1 MRIGLIYD
9 RVYPW
14 LNGGGEKT
22 LWEIA
27 LQLTNAGDDIHYFGT
42 KFWDGPNTIVREGV
56 TLHGVC
62 RRSEFYKSD
71 GNRTIIQPLLFAW
84 GLLIELWRQRH
95 TRFDLINCT
104 VFPYFSVLAV
114 WSFRVISGRRVP
126 WMLTWLEVWGRR
138 YWQTYLKSRSRGA
151 IGFFVEWLCAKS
163 CRTHLVI
170 SPLQAARL
178 RHLLRVPAN
187 QIQVLP
193 RGVDLRALPTKIRKQ
208 RHRVLYAGRLVP
220 YKNLQ
225 SVLIAWPGVL
235 IKCPASTL
243 RIIGSGPTSKELQ
256 ALILRLGIGH
266 CVEILPP
273 LQSPQA
279 ILEEIANADVFVQPS
294 IREGQSVT
302 VIEAMAVGTA
312 VIASQHQES
321 AVSDLIE
328 HEQNGIL
335 IHQWNEPRAWEDW
348 LVRLLEDSDLRTKLI
363 LAGRKTAA
371 EYDLTTKIIPRL
383 AALHAKLAGRC
394 PILDGDSGVTRS
406 RAAVAV

>member
-27 LQLTNAGDDIHYFGT
+27 LELKNAGDDVHYFGT

-62 RRSEFYKSD
+62 RRSEFYRSD

-84 GLLIELWRQRH
+84 GLLMEFWRQRH

-114 WSFRVISGRRVP
+114 CVFRVISGCRFP
-126 WMLTWLEVWGRR
+126 WMLTWFEVWGWR

-151 IGFFVEWLCAKS
+151 IGFLVEWLCAKS
-163 CRTHLVI
+163 CKTHLVI
-170 SPLQAARL
+170 SPLQAGRL
-178 RHLLRVPAN
+178 RRLLRVPSN
-187 QIQVLP
+187 QIHVLP
-193 RGVDLRALPTKIRKQ
+193 RGVDLRALPAKVRKR
-208 RHRVLYAGRLVP
+208 RHRVLYAGRLAP

-235 IKCPASTL
+235 IKCPDATL
-243 RIIGSGPTSKELQ
+243 RIIGSGPTSGELQ
-256 ALILRLGIGH
+256 DLILRLGIGD

-279 ILEEIANADVFVQPS
+279 ILEQIANADVFVQPS

-312 VIASQHQES
+312 VIASKHQES

-335 IHQWNEPRAWEDW
+335 VHQWNEPRAWENW
-348 LVRLLEDSDLRTKLI
+348 LVRLLEDTDFRTKLI
-363 LAGRKTAA
+363 LAGRKTAT

-383 AALHAKLAGRC
+383 AVLHAKLRT
-394 PILDGDSGVTRS
+394 GDALIEEQSAPAPSG
-406 RAAVAV
+406 AAIEA